1 RQRPQLPPMFPDY
14 ADITI
19 PCNIA
24 PLNFEID
31 SVESIE
37 VLVKGEQDWQSQAE
51 ERQCASRS
59 ASGVRCWRLSA
70 ATN

>member
-1 RQRPQLPPMFPDY
+1 MKRFFGILILMVWVVACGRAPMEGYRQRPQLPPMFPDY

-37 VLVKGEQDWQSQAE
+37 VLVKGEQDWQ
-51 ERQCASRS
+51 
-59 ASGVRCWRLSA
+59 
-70 ATN
+70 

>member
-1 RQRPQLPPMFPDY
+1 MLLALLMVACGRESTIGYSQRSGYPPMFPNY

-37 VLVKGEQDWQSQAE
+37 VLV
-51 ERQCASRS
+51 
-59 ASGVRCWRLSA
+59 
-70 ATN
+70 

>member
-1 RQRPQLPPMFPDY
+1 MLLALLMVACGRESTISYSQFSAQPPMSPNY

-31 SVESIE
+31 SVERIE
-37 VLVKGEQDWQSQAE
+37 VLV
-51 ERQCASRS
+51 
-59 ASGVRCWRLSA
+59 
-70 ATN
+70 